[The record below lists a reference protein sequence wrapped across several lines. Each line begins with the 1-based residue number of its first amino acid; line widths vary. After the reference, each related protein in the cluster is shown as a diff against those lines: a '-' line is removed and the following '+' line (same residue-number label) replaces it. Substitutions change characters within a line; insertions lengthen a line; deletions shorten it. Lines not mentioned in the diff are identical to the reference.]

1 MCSVLTLTPPVG
13 YERAWR
19 QLPARHQALVR
30 SIQIDR
36 TSSGQAR
43 EKDMSVHLTPWNQDS
58 GDGQLWH
65 EVAHIVLYAHPRLE
79 TLWNRQFWPE
89 GVALGQLVSSRAAH
103 SPEEDFAESYKEF
116 IERGEVSDSERNSFL
131 YNYVF
136 IPAAY
141 SVGPRGRTGD
151 NKLQAD
157 DQLPEE

>member
-1 MCSVLTLTPPVG
+1 MCSVLTPTPPVG

-30 SIQIDR
+30 SIQVDR

-43 EKDMSVHLTPWNQDS
+43 EKDMSVHLTPWNQKS
-58 GDGQLWH
+58 GDGLLWH

-79 TLWNRQFWPE
+79 TLWNKQFWPE
-89 GVALGQLVSSRAAH
+89 GVALGLPVSGRAAH

-116 IERGEVSDSERNSFL
+116 IERGEVQDSERDYFL
-131 YNYVF
+131 HNYVF

-141 SVGPRGRTGD
+141 SVDSRSRAGV

-157 DQLPEE
+157 DQLSEE